1 MGPPLT
7 FPISMASQLQIHPG
21 KKKYPHLEPFKGLL
35 GRRWTLIIQ
44 APVKNRAIDRETVGT
59 RHVERTGTVADTG
72 SFSRPYPSAAEPA
85 VIQVG
90 DLRKSFRSGFLK
102 RRIRGIEGVSFSVAK
117 GSVFALL
124 GHNGA
129 GKTTTINCILDLVHP
144 DGGDV
149 KIMGMDYRDP
159 ASRARVGYL
168 PERPYFF
175 DHLTGRELLQFYAR
189 LLNIS
194 KEKRAAR
201 IDEVLGMVGMT
212 SFAGRR
218 LNKFSKGMLQRIG
231 LAQAIL
237 GDPDLLILD
246 EPMSGLDPIGRREV
260 RELLLDLKRAGKT
273 IILSSHIV
281 PDVEIIADT
290 VGILKDGCM
299 AVVRDLNEMNPGFSY
314 TGDLALSGARPDWLP
329 SDHTVMV
336 DGKVRVNV
344 GSVGKLRNLLN
355 DCHRESIPLVSLE
368 THRSCLE
375 ELFMEIN
382 RDSAVKT
389 EVAR

>member
-1 MGPPLT
+1 M
-7 FPISMASQLQIHPG
+7 
-21 KKKYPHLEPFKGLL
+21 
-35 GRRWTLIIQ
+35 IIQ
-44 APVKNRAIDRETVGT
+44 APVKNRTSGSETAGA
-59 RHVERTGTVADTG
+59 HHAERSG
-72 SFSRPYPSAAEPA
+72 SSPDLGRNYQPNPQFGSPT

-102 RRIRGIEGVSFSVAK
+102 RRIRGIEGVTFSVAK

-144 DGGDV
+144 DGGDI
-149 KIMGMDYRDP
+149 KIMGRDYRDP

-168 PERPYFF
+168 PEQPYFF
-175 DHLTGRELLQFYAR
+175 EHLTGRELLQFYAR
-189 LLNIS
+189 LLNIP
-194 KEKRAAR
+194 KGYRAAR

-212 SFAGRR
+212 AFAGRR

-281 PDVEIIADT
+281 PDVEMIADT

-299 AVVRDLNEMNPGFSY
+299 AAVKDLTELNLGFSY
-314 TGDLALSGARPDWLP
+314 AGILELGGARPNWLP
-329 SDHTVMV
+329 ADHSVLE
-336 DGKVRVNV
+336 DGRVRVQV
-344 GSVGKLRNLLN
+344 RSASELRNLLN
-355 DCHRESIPLVSLE
+355 DCHRESIPLESLE

-382 RDSAVKT
+382 QEATVKP

>member
-1 MGPPLT
+1 
-7 FPISMASQLQIHPG
+7 
-21 KKKYPHLEPFKGLL
+21 
-35 GRRWTLIIQ
+35 LIIQ
-44 APVKNRAIDRETVGT
+44 APVKNRTLDRETIGA
-59 RHVERTGTVADTG
+59 RHAERTGTIPDSPGGDRSNPLAG
-72 SFSRPYPSAAEPA
+72 APA

-90 DLRKSFRSGFLK
+90 DLWKSFRSGFLK

-144 DGGDV
+144 DGGDI
-149 KIMGMDYRDP
+149 KIMGKDYRDP

-175 DHLTGRELLQFYAR
+175 DHLTGMELLQFYAR
-189 LLNIS
+189 LLDIPRES
-194 KEKRAAR
+194 RAAR
-201 IDEVLGMVGMT
+201 IDEVLEMVGMT
-212 SFAGRR
+212 TFAGRR
-218 LNKFSKGMLQRIG
+218 LKKFSKGMLQRIG

-260 RELLLDLKRAGKT
+260 RELLMELKRVGKT

-281 PDVEIIADT
+281 PDVEMIADS
-290 VGILKDGCM
+290 VGILKDGSM
-299 AVVRDLNEMNPGFSY
+299 AVVKDLNELNPGFSY
-314 TGDLALSGARPDWLP
+314 TGDLALGRTRPHWLP
-329 SDHTVMV
+329 SNNSDLE
-336 DGKVRVNV
+336 DGKVRVQV
-344 GSVGKLRNLLN
+344 GSVGELRNLLN

-375 ELFMEIN
+375 DLFMEIN
-382 RDSAVKT
+382 REAPQNP

>member
-1 MGPPLT
+1 MRPEVGGKPAVDL
-7 FPISMASQLQIHPG
+7 PG
-21 KKKYPHLEPFKGLL
+21 AAIKAQTGGSSTESSG
-35 GRRWTLIIQ
+35 Q
-44 APVKNRAIDRETVGT
+44 APLPNHGT
-59 RHVERTGTVADTG
+59 HQDVAVL
-72 SFSRPYPSAAEPA
+72 R
-85 VIQVG
+85 VV
-90 DLRKSFRSGFLK
+90 DLHKEFRSGFLR
-102 RRIRGIEGVSFSVAK
+102 RRIRGIEGVYFSVAR
-117 GSVFALL
+117 GRIFALL

-144 DGGDV
+144 DGGDI
-149 KIMGMDYRDP
+149 KIMGKDFRDP

-175 DHLTGRELLQFYAR
+175 EHLTGRELLQFYAR
-189 LLNIS
+189 LLNIPR
-194 KEKRAAR
+194 EKQAAR
-201 IDEVLGMVGMT
+201 IDEVLEMVGMT
-212 SFAGRR
+212 AYSARR

-260 RELLLDLKRAGKT
+260 RELLLDFKRAGKT

-281 PDVEIIADT
+281 PDVEMIADS

-299 AVVRDLNEMNPGFSY
+299 AAVKDLTELNLGFSY
-314 TGDLALSGARPDWLP
+314 AGDLELGGTRPQWLP
-329 SDHTVMV
+329 ADHSVLE
-336 DGKVRVNV
+336 DGRVRVQV
-344 GSVGKLRNLLN
+344 RSVGELRNLLN
-355 DCHRESIPLVSLE
+355 DCHRESIPLVSLQ

-382 RDSAVKT
+382 QEATVKT

>member
-1 MGPPLT
+1 M
-7 FPISMASQLQIHPG
+7 
-21 KKKYPHLEPFKGLL
+21 
-35 GRRWTLIIQ
+35 IIQ
-44 APVKNRAIDRETVGT
+44 APVKNRTLDRETTGVRHAESSGT
-59 RHVERTGTVADTG
+59 MPDPDGAHR
-72 SFSRPYPSAAEPA
+72 SNPFSGAQA

-144 DGGDV
+144 DGGDI
-149 KIMGMDYRDP
+149 KIMGQDFRDP

-175 DHLTGRELLQFYAR
+175 EHLSGRELLQFYAR
-189 LLNIS
+189 LLNIPR
-194 KEKRAAR
+194 EKRAAR

-212 SFAGRR
+212 AYSSRR

-281 PDVEIIADT
+281 PDVEMIADT
-290 VGILKDGCM
+290 VGILKDGHM
-299 AVVRDLNEMNPGFSY
+299 AAVKDLTELNPGFSY
-314 TGDLALSGARPDWLP
+314 AGDLALAGTRPQWLP
-329 SDHTVMV
+329 ADHSVLEN
-336 DGKVRVNV
+336 GKVRVQV
-344 GSVGKLRNLLN
+344 RGIGELRNLLN
-355 DCHRESIPLVSLE
+355 DCHRESIPLESLA

-382 RDSAVKT
+382 QEATVKT